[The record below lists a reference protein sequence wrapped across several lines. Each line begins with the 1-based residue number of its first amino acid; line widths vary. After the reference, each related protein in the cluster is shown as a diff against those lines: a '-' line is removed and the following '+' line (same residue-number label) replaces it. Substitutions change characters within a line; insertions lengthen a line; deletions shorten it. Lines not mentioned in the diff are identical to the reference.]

1 MKDELD
7 GKKRSE
13 FLGLGAKTQSYS
25 KDDSREDKKAR
36 GTKKSV
42 TNTHAQK
49 KLEAFRN
56 NSSDMMIK

>member
-1 MKDELD
+1 M
-7 GKKRSE
+7 GKKGVNFWDQEQKPR
-13 FLGLGAKTQSYS
+13 ATQ
-25 KDDSREDKKAR
+25 KMTVVKIKKAR